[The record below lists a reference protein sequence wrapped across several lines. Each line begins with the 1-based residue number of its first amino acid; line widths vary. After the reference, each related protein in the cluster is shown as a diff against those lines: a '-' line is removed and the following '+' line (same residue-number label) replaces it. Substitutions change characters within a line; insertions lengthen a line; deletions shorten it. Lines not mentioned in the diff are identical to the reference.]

1 MHLKEPGMHED
12 WKFHHVGIVVR
23 DKDKAIE
30 FYQALS
36 IGPFSSFVGPSG
48 LTVTETK
55 VRGKAAGQSFLEC
68 STALGGSRFTVIQPL
83 EGGESVYNE
92 FLEKKGEGLH
102 HIAFIV
108 DDLDKEIHSMTEM
121 GCSVIQSGTI
131 MQNGKV
137 RSKYCYFDTDKVGGT
152 IIELVG
158 MVDKGV
164 VPGVV

>member
-1 MHLKEPGMHED
+1 MHED

-23 DKDKAIE
+23 DKDNAIE
-30 FYQALS
+30 FYKSLG
-36 IGPFSSFVGPSG
+36 IGPFTSFVGPSG
-48 LTVTETK
+48 LSVTETK
-55 VRGKAAGQSFLEC
+55 VLGKAAGHSFLEC
-68 STALGGSRFTVIQPL
+68 STALGGSRVTIIQPL
-83 EGGESVYNE
+83 EGGESVYSE
-92 FLEKKGEGLH
+92 FFEKKGEGLH

-108 DDLDKEIHSMTEM
+108 DDLDKEIASMAKM
-121 GCSVIQSGTI
+121 GCSVIQSGTV
-131 MQNGKV
+131 MQNGKA